1 MFFSSFFL
9 LFFRLDSYWV
19 NQVGTGCLTRFRVAT
34 RFWTRFRFRLLFRVI
49 RFLLLRF
56 LSYLNAVLFWLR
68 KPMLLL
74 RVCFER
80 IDHHPAIRNLS
91 FFILRV
97 RFSGIALRRGS
108 GLPLVFLCLPRDSYR
123 PYPELLLLPILK
135 NSCLVQ
141 PRSS

>member
-1 MFFSSFFL
+1 MFLSSVFL
-9 LFFRLDSYWV
+9 LFFRLDSYWL
-19 NQVGTGCLTRFRVAT
+19 NRFGAGSLTRFRVET
-34 RFWTRFRFRLLFRVI
+34 RFLPYFRFRLLFRII

-56 LSYLNAVLFWLR
+56 FFYLNAVLFWLG

-80 IDHHPAIRNLS
+80 IDHHPAIRNMS

-108 GLPLVFLCLPRDSYR
+108 GLPLVFWCLPRDSYR
-123 PYPELLLLPILK
+123 PYPELPLLPILK
-135 NSCLVQ
+135 HSCLVQ